1 MSFGET
7 LHRPALRTSER
18 DRRCSQRANLQMSSI
33 LGIVLISVCALFI
46 PNSSKRR
53 LGYSPEPVVEGASRW
68 SSERR
73 TLPEHMLQRRGH
85 KGFRPIFDSFT
96 SAVGGGI
103 SGRPAYESTRDAT
116 RTGKAF
122 AKAGGASGDAVS
134 NKSTSRTTRGRPAG
148 RHILGLGRLFGG
160 MNENSEAKKQPRIIR
175 IKRNRADPLPEE
187 ILLDDI
193 TRFRSDKKRSKS
205 MHLADTLIDRIEKI
219 NMNLSSTTGHLK
231 RFKRLA
237 TLTSSELR
245 EGGDGVN
252 EALKRGRDK
261 NAKKLIYVDRKR
273 DRNVALNI
281 EKKRS
286 KLSLTKSKDENADYE
301 VVRVRTAFDKGD
313 DIYDLYEEQVPRE
326 RLPSVP
332 SLEDYELYGE
342 PPVVAVEAEE
352 YMMTSGEYESD
363 DEADKDDSNA
373 EGYYK
378 NEYPDTPESS
388 HIEDGVFT
396 EDDLDRYMREPE
408 DMTLER
414 DNLYDGG
421 YDSQEEPYT
430 KYTYGSTNEEE
441 FDHFDEPRRFDG
453 EKYENEISSNS
464 FSLSDE
470 NESRR
475 NQRRKSN
482 SNHYNGIDSDFH
494 DPLSVSERRAR
505 NRYVMD
511 DSTSL
516 GENPWPDEFDP
527 LSSPWS

>member
-1 MSFGET
+1 
-7 LHRPALRTSER
+7 
-18 DRRCSQRANLQMSSI
+18 
-33 LGIVLISVCALFI
+33 
-46 PNSSKRR
+46 
-53 LGYSPEPVVEGASRW
+53 
-68 SSERR
+68 
-73 TLPEHMLQRRGH
+73 
-85 KGFRPIFDSFT
+85 
-96 SAVGGGI
+96 
-103 SGRPAYESTRDAT
+103 
-116 RTGKAF
+116 
-122 AKAGGASGDAVS
+122 
-134 NKSTSRTTRGRPAG
+134 
-148 RHILGLGRLFGG
+148 
-160 MNENSEAKKQPRIIR
+160 
-175 IKRNRADPLPEE
+175 
-187 ILLDDI
+187 
-193 TRFRSDKKRSKS
+193 
-205 MHLADTLIDRIEKI
+205 
-219 NMNLSSTTGHLK
+219 
-231 RFKRLA
+231 
-237 TLTSSELR
+237 
-245 EGGDGVN
+245 
-252 EALKRGRDK
+252 
-261 NAKKLIYVDRKR
+261 
-273 DRNVALNI
+273 VALNI